1 MKLEQFLTKKWR
13 KQPMKEAKKANSSKP
28 IFEVQMSGKSNKR
41 LMAYATARSNLT
53 LKKKE
58 ETSK

>member
-1 MKLEQFLTKKWR
+1 
-13 KQPMKEAKKANSSKP
+13 MKEAKKANSSKP